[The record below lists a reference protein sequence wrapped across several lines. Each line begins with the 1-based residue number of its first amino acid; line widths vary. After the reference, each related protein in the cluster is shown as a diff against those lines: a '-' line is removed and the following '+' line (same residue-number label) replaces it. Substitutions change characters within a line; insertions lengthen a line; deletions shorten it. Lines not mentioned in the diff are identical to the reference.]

1 VAVLA
6 SSAQRKSE
14 RRPPRGR
21 SAALRRAVLAVL
33 VLGALALLTISFRS
47 PTSGA
52 LHDAQ
57 GYGASALRPFQVAAT
72 RVARPF
78 RDAYGYV
85 SSLTSAKS
93 KNAKLH
99 REVSYYQ
106 ALALKNL
113 AAAKENASLKRLLD
127 YEQGPAYP
135 KDYHAVNASVI
146 SFPSGPF
153 DQQITISAGSNRGL
167 RVNTP
172 IVSADGLVGRVT
184 NVGRVTATVAL
195 LTDPDSVV
203 AARDLS
209 TKVSGLIRHGQGNTL
224 ILDQVAK
231 DEVVNRGD
239 VIVTQGTRDRRYPDL
254 YPYGI
259 PVGQVISVGTSDIAT
274 YRTVQVAP
282 FAKLTGLDAVAA
294 LIPTKASKLP

>member
-1 VAVLA
+1 MLV
-6 SSAQRKSE
+6 
-14 RRPPRGR
+14 
-21 SAALRRAVLAVL
+21 VL
-33 VLGALALLTISFRS
+33 VLGALALLTFSFRS

-52 LHDAQ
+52 LHDVQ
-57 GYGASALRPFQVAAT
+57 GYGASALRPFQVAGT

-78 RDAYGYV
+78 HDAYNYV

-93 KNAKLH
+93 ENKKLH
-99 REVSYYQ
+99 SEVSYYQ

-127 YEQGPAYP
+127 YEQGPTYP
-135 KDYHAVNASVI
+135 KGYHAVNASVI

-172 IVSADGLVGRVT
+172 IVSADGLVGRIT
-184 NVGRVTATVAL
+184 NAGRVTATVAL

-203 AARDLS
+203 AARDLTS
-209 TKVSGLIRHGQGNTL
+209 GVFGLIRHGQGNTL
-224 ILDQVAK
+224 ILDEVAK
-231 DEVVNRGD
+231 DQVVNRGD
-239 VIVTQGTRDRRYPDL
+239 IIVTQGTRDRRYPSL

-259 PVGQVISVGTSDIAT
+259 PVGQVISVGTSDIAS

-282 FAKLTGLDAVAA
+282 FAKLTGIDAVAA
-294 LIPTKASKLP
+294 LIPTKASTLP

>member
-1 VAVLA
+1 M
-6 SSAQRKSE
+6 
-14 RRPPRGR
+14 
-21 SAALRRAVLAVL
+21 L

-52 LHDAQ
+52 LHDVQ

-78 RDAYGYV
+78 RDAYDYV
-85 SSLTSAKS
+85 STLTAAKS
-93 KNAKLH
+93 ENAKLR
-99 REVSYYQ
+99 REARYYH

-127 YEQGPAYP
+127 YEQGPTYP
-135 KDYHAVNASVI
+135 KGYRAVNASVI

-153 DQQITISAGSNRGL
+153 DQQITISAGSSRGL

-172 IVSADGLVGRVT
+172 IVSADGLDGRVT
-184 NVGRVTATVAL
+184 NVSRGTATVAL

-203 AARDLS
+203 AARDL
-209 TKVSGLIRHGQGNTL
+209 TNNVSGIIRHGQGNTL
-224 ILDQVAK
+224 IFDDVAK
-231 DEVVNRGD
+231 DQVVRKGD
-239 VIVTQGTRDRRYPDL
+239 IIVTQGTRDRRYPDL

-259 PVGQVISVGTSDIAT
+259 PIGQVISVGTSDIAS
-274 YRTVQVAP
+274 YLTVQVAP
-282 FAKLTGLDAVAA
+282 FANLTGIDAVAA